1 MKIPFFSGPAFK
13 FLSIESFKLIIQ
25 NETLRFTRGDSFN
38 DPLEANPFLVPIDWK
53 NLVKEDK
60 SNIAM
65 IKIIADEAF
74 KRICS
79 KIYVTCF
86 SSSYLNKK
94 SQLMWSH
101 YANSHRGVCFE
112 IIFPDVNQDN
122 YKEKD
127 LVPISVTYCDDL
139 FIERQNWTMESEHLP
154 LYMATYKSNIWEY
167 EGEIRLV
174 LHSEVFDQN
183 KFNLANN
190 NKNADVV
197 FNIESI
203 TKVIFGVKSSFD
215 DIESV
220 VKLFCKKG
228 HLPDFY
234 RIDLNPITLE
244 FVEHELPFK
253 KEILEHNKN
262 KA

>member
-1 MKIPFFSGPAFK
+1 MKIPFYVGSAYK
-13 FLSIESFKLIIQ
+13 FLSIESLKLIVE
-25 NETLRFTRGDSFN
+25 NETLRFTRGDTFN
-38 DPLEANPFLVPIDWK
+38 DPFESNPYLVPIDWA

-60 SNIAM
+60 SNVEM
-65 IKIIADEAF
+65 IKVIADNAF
-74 KRICS
+74 KKICS

-101 YANSHRGVCFE
+101 YANSHKGVCFE
-112 IIFPDVNQDN
+112 IIFPEVNQEN

-127 LVPISVTYCDDL
+127 IVPISVKYCEDL
-139 FIERQNWTMESEHLP
+139 FIERQNWTMKSENLP
-154 LYMATYKSNIWEY
+154 LYMATYKSDIWEY

-174 LHSEVFDQN
+174 LHSEVFDKE
-183 KFNLANN
+183 KFKIVNDD
-190 NKNADVV
+190 KNADAV

-234 RIDLNPITLE
+234 RIDLNPITLQL
-244 FVEHELPFK
+244 VEYELPYK
-253 KEILEHNKN
+253 KGIVEHNKN
-262 KA
+262 NA